1 VPCCTADVTLND
13 LVYDMAC
20 GFARFEIKILN
31 PNKAEPTDAELT
43 TIGKTLSH
51 PLRQIWSR
59 Y

>member
-1 VPCCTADVTLND
+1 
-13 LVYDMAC
+13 MAC